1 MKVLIMLR
9 HLISRAAGAASL
21 LLLLTASAS
30 ASIVITGTRVIY
42 PSDAKEVSVK
52 VSNKGKSPVLIQSWL
67 DKGDTT
73 AKPDQIRLPFSLTP
87 PINRVEPGSGQT
99 LRIRALANNFPTNKE
114 TVLWLNVLEIPAKP
128 MTTKEQENYL
138 QVAFR
143 SRIKFFWRP
152 KGLEG
157 SAGEAPKKLV
167 WRRDG
172 SNLRV
177 KNPTP
182 YYVSFSDIS
191 SGGKKADGKM
201 VAPFA
206 EDTYALSV
214 PAGGHI
220 QAQYINDFG
229 AVVKQDYT
237 VQ

>member
-1 MKVLIMLR
+1 MLR
-9 HLISRAAGAASL
+9 HIISRVVGAASL
-21 LLLLTASAS
+21 LFLFSVSAH

-67 DKGDTT
+67 DDGDTR

-128 MTTKEQENYL
+128 MTAKEKENYL

-157 SAGEAPKKLV
+157 SAGEAPKKLT
-167 WRRDG
+167 WHHEG
-172 SNLRV
+172 NGLRV

-182 YYVSFSDIS
+182 YYVSFSDVS
-191 SGGKKADGKM
+191 AGGKKADGKM

-206 EDTYALSV
+206 EDSYVLNAS
-214 PAGGHI
+214 AGSHI
-220 QAQYINDFG
+220 QAQYINDYG